1 MKLFEIIIMR
11 IKVYLFSKYAKA
23 RAQSFSVFFYVNIY
37 KRTQRKSLMR
47 IHANIWHLI
56 GRLNQ
61 TAADGFLPLRAFKPS
76 YSDSADRCAVLFEL
90 LLPPYYWRGFSTAL
104 LLKSF
109 LGTFIIRELFLPPCY
124 WRASFTTLLLKS
136 FFYRLIIEEL
146 LLPPFYWRALYTT
159 CVNL

>member
-1 MKLFEIIIMR
+1 MR

-61 TAADGFLPLRAFKPS
+61 TAADRFLPLRAFKPS
-76 YSDSADRCAVLFEL
+76 YSDSADRGRSIIRVTF
-90 LLPPYYWRGFSTAL
+90 TTL

-109 LGTFIIRELFLPPCY
+109 SYRLIIEKLPLHLLLENLFVPPCY
-124 WRASFTTLLLKS
+124 WRTSFTALLLKS
-136 FFYRLIIEEL
+136 FFYRLIIGEL
-146 LLPPFYWRALYTT
+146 FIPHLWTCNPCLKVTT
-159 CVNL
+159 L